1 MPGIHSRVMD
11 DERLLDL
18 DPTLL
23 EDARSTVAVALWCLA
38 GRLARTSATEDALSI
53 ACIGD
58 AVEGLGAPGE
68 PGVRWPPAEIEGSLR
83 EAARRVIEE
92 ASLHTEDS
100 PQERAQWWDD
110 QSARAERI
118 LGALAARPL
127 H

>member
-1 MPGIHSRVMD
+1 MD
-11 DERLLDL
+11 DEHLLDL

-23 EDARSTVAVALWCLA
+23 EDARTTVAVALWCSA
-38 GRLARTSATEDALSI
+38 GRLARTSAIEDALGI

-68 PGVRWPPAEIEGSLR
+68 PGVRWPPSDIEGSLR

-92 ASLHTEDS
+92 ASLHTADM
-100 PQERAQWWDD
+100 PPERAQWWDD

-127 H
+127 N